1 MAYNVSIDTAQNVKL
16 NYELAGIGTRIP
28 AFLIDELI
36 KSAYIVLLVVLAV
49 NLSDRY
55 YLEDEIWAVIGIF
68 AFLPVMFYSFVLET
82 LFDGQTPGKK
92 VMHIKVVR
100 IDGSAPGIGNY
111 FMRWLFR
118 IIDFQC
124 FSGLVAII
132 AISASQKGQRIG
144 DMVAGTTVILI
155 SRDTSFN
162 DIPLFHLEE
171 EEEYVTTYPEA
182 VKLSDRD
189 VSIITRILKNSEQ
202 NYNPEALSMTV
213 KKVKEVTGITEV
225 KQRDRAFLNTIL
237 KDYGYLMMK

>member
-1 MAYNVSIDTAQNVKL
+1 
-16 NYELAGIGTRIP
+16 
-28 AFLIDELI
+28 
-36 KSAYIVLLVVLAV
+36 
-49 NLSDRY
+49 
-55 YLEDEIWAVIGIF
+55 
-68 AFLPVMFYSFVLET
+68 
-82 LFDGQTPGKK
+82 
-92 VMHIKVVR
+92 
-100 IDGSAPGIGNY
+100 
-111 FMRWLFR
+111 
-118 IIDFQC
+118 
-124 FSGLVAII
+124 LVAII

-237 KDYGYLMMK
+237 KDYGYLMLK